1 MVSTLVA
8 GGESDD
14 MLLLLRPTEN
24 NDIVPTLSLGILR
37 DFKNI
42 SVTLSDEGSV
52 TEEIVGMSEQSSFR

>member
-1 MVSTLVA
+1 
-8 GGESDD
+8 